1 PFDAVFHQ
9 GDITDPRWPNDA
21 EVLERNVKGF
31 QEALA
36 LAAEQGSRFVYAST
50 AGLYGNGPVPM
61 QEDQPKQLLTAYGRS
76 KLRMDELG
84 AEAGVS
90 HPVVGLRYFNVF
102 GPREAGKGRPASMIY
117 HLALQMK
124 EGRRPK
130 LFKWGEQARDQIYVK
145 DVVAANLCAL
155 KGPSGVYNVGTG
167 RPTSFNAIVAALN
180 EALGTKLEPEYI
192 DMPFDAATY
201 QGNTLAHTERA
212 EKVLGFKANWE
223 FATAVRD
230 YMIWLGFAKG

>member
-1 PFDAVFHQ
+1 MGRASFAHMSRALVTGGAGFVGSNLALELEALGWDVVVVDNLLTGHRENLEGFQGQFIDASSLELRSALRQELRGGQPFDAVFHQ

-31 QEALA
+31 QEVLA
-36 LAAEQGSRFVYAST
+36 LAAEQGSQFVYAST

-145 DVVAANLCAL
+145 DVVA
-155 KGPSGVYNVGTG
+155 
-167 RPTSFNAIVAALN
+167 
-180 EALGTKLEPEYI
+180 
-192 DMPFDAATY
+192 
-201 QGNTLAHTERA
+201 
-212 EKVLGFKANWE
+212 
-223 FATAVRD
+223 
-230 YMIWLGFAKG
+230 